1 MRRISNKAGSGGSA
15 KRYNRAQGIS
25 ATKSHHSMEGSVRS
39 STLYIVSV
47 VALIAIFVVILAVIS
62 LSSTASHRAPVVS
75 GNYTSISQLSS
86 MQAEYLQNMPNVT
99 ATYLFSSTYPSY
111 LMPNAMSYSTEVV
124 TYMRDGN
131 NLREDIMAPGLAS
144 RPNYTGVMEQ
154 FDINGAEY
162 ICTMSFSLVY
172 KINTSYT
179 CINGG
184 DIDSAFVN
192 LQNRTF
198 VTSISSNNIALGL
211 MYQLSF
217 RNATTVYNDSYSTYN
232 ATYNATYFHA
242 SLFDPSDTSI
252 HGNVSVYTS
261 SEYGIPVSYVLNLD
275 DPAYNASDNV
285 ITMDLRLMNVS
296 PRVNQSKMVPQYLA
310 NFIKGTV

>member
-1 MRRISNKAGSGGSA
+1 MRMISSKTGSGSSA
-15 KRYNRAQGIS
+15 KRYNKIRGS
-25 ATKSHHSMEGSVRS
+25 PATKSRHSMGGSARS
-39 STLYIVSV
+39 STLYIISV
-47 VALIAIFVVILAVIS
+47 IALIVIFAIILAVLS
-62 LSSTASHRAPVVS
+62 LRSTATHKAIVVS
-75 GNYTSISQLSS
+75 GNYTSVSQLSS
-86 MQAEYLQNMPNVT
+86 MQAEYLQSMPNVT
-99 ATYLFSSTYPSY
+99 ATYLVSSTYPSY

-131 NLREDIMAPGLAS
+131 NLSEGIMTPGLAS
-144 RPNYTGVMEQ
+144 EPNYTGVMKQ
-154 FDINGAEY
+154 FDINGAAY

-172 KINTSYT
+172 KVNTSYT

-217 RNATTVYNDSYSTYN
+217 RNATTVYNASYSTYN

-242 SLFDPSDTSI
+242 GLYDPSDASI
-252 HGNVSVYTS
+252 HGNISVYTS
-261 SEYGIPVSYVLNLD
+261 SEYGIPVSYMLKLD

-285 ITMDLRLMNVS
+285 ITIDLRLMNIS
-296 PRVNQSKMVPQYLA
+296 PRASQSEMMPQYLA
-310 NFIKGTV
+310 NFIKGAA